1 MSFRGNSAAKPCKT
15 ARKSAII
22 TLSFQITEMREY
34 HAAQRSQFQLAFVEF
49 PVFVI
54 KFALV
59 LFKLP
64 VLKLL
69 SVFRFAFI
77 QFPVVIFRILGQPLL
92 LFPGSEFTLQNQ
104 QKQQAG
110 FSVWS
115 LFSEETAP
123 PGSADPASK
132 TPESQSADRL
142 YDLRIKAVLS
152 LRPQA

>member
-1 MSFRGNSAAKPCKT
+1 MSFRGNSVAKPCKT

-22 TLSFQITEMREY
+22 TLSFQIIEMRGY
-34 HAAQRSQFQLAFVEF
+34 HAAQRSQFQFTFVEL
-49 PVFVI
+49 PGFVI
-54 KFALV
+54 EFALV

-64 VLKLL
+64 VFKFL
-69 SVFRFAFI
+69 SVVRFALI
-77 QFPVVIFRILGQPLL
+77 QFPVIIFRILRQPFL
-92 LFPGSEFTLQNQ
+92 LFPGAEFTLQNQ

-115 LFSEETAP
+115 LFREKTAP
-123 PGSADPASK
+123 PGSAAPASE

>member
-22 TLSFQITEMREY
+22 TLSFQITEMRGY
-34 HAAQRSQFQLAFVEF
+34 HAAQRSQFQFAFVEF

-54 KFALV
+54 EFALV

-64 VLKLL
+64 VFKFL
-69 SVFRFAFI
+69 SVVRFALI
-77 QFPVVIFRILGQPLL
+77 QFPVIFFRILRQPFL
-92 LFPGSEFTLQNQ
+92 LFPGAEFTLQNQ

-115 LFSEETAP
+115 LFSEETTP
-123 PGSADPASK
+123 PGSAAPASES
-132 TPESQSADRL
+132 PESQPADRL

>member
-22 TLSFQITEMREY
+22 KLSFQIMEMREY

-69 SVFRFAFI
+69 SVVRFAFI
-77 QFPVVIFRILGQPLL
+77 QFS
-92 LFPGSEFTLQNQ
+92 GSEFTLQNQ

-142 YDLRIKAVLS
+142 YDLRIKTVLS